1 MVLAWEIQGCT
12 RTGVVPIWDGCRIP
26 LRGYSAF
33 DYIGTSSGAS
43 QLELRWR
50 LGTRWGIAGFAGAGH
65 TDNEAFRLS
74 DNTTISSYGVGLRF
88 MVLKAKRINLR
99 LDFAKSTD
107 SEAIHFSIGEA
118 F

>member
-1 MVLAWEIQGCT
+1 MLAWEIQGCT

-26 LRGYSAF
+26 LRGFSAL
-33 DYIGTSSGAS
+33 DYIGTTSVAS

-65 TDNEAFRLS
+65 TDNDAFAFN
-74 DNTTISSYGVGLRF
+74 DKTTIPSYGLGLRY

-99 LDFAKSTD
+99 LDFAKSKD